1 VRVSN
6 NMLADRVVFNMQR
19 SLRRFFELQ
28 TQMSTGRRINKPS
41 DDPLGT
47 LRDLDY
53 RKELARIE
61 QYRSNVDTG
70 LNWQAN
76 YDSALA
82 DLGTKMSDAYVLADA
97 MGNDT
102 MDAGEREAA
111 AIQIDDIIES
121 FLQIANS
128 DLGNE
133 SIFAGFKTDRN
144 AFDSYSDGIVYRGD
158 YGQIEFDIE
167 SSSRLQVNLI
177 GADVFLRDLS
187 ILGADADLNIGILGG
202 SLLTS
207 MNNGNGVDLTTGG
220 TPGTI
225 VLSDR
230 NLGIDSTIDIS
241 AAVTIDDVI
250 NTINAQLT
258 ADGINDVTA
267 TLGPNNNEIM
277 FDTTASGEISAVTSL
292 GVIND
297 GHGMDMQPGK
307 LVVSDGGGISVEVD
321 LSSAA
326 TIGDVITQFN
336 AAMAAAAPPEM
347 ANVSIGLNATNTGLE
362 ITDANGVPL
371 GLTISEFDTTDS
383 TAADLGIAGA
393 IDPVLT
399 GRDLNPSVSFEITE
413 TTGTTA
419 ADLGILGT
427 FFNDFSGADLDPILL
442 ATTNLSQL
450 NNNNSFAGNEIVIHH
465 GEATRT
471 IDLSDPALVTV
482 QDLLDAVNNSGLDI
496 IASINADARGIQ
508 IANNDPTRSLVI
520 EDSDGGRLTKDMGIY
535 GSSDM
540 VGSLIA
546 LSNAL
551 HSNDADGIR
560 SLIGN
565 MTDSISQLLN
575 SRAKAGARAM
585 RLESTASR
593 LQDSEI
599 GYTQLLANVED
610 ADMSKLI
617 TDLAT
622 FENNYQASLMAVAKI
637 IQPSLLN
644 FLQ

>member
-1 VRVSN
+1 MRVSN

>member
-1 VRVSN
+1 MRVSN

-399 GRDLNPSVSFEITE
+399 G
-413 TTGTTA
+413 
-419 ADLGILGT
+419 
-427 FFNDFSGADLDPILL
+427 
-442 ATTNLSQL
+442 
-450 NNNNSFAGNEIVIHH
+450 
-465 GEATRT
+465 
-471 IDLSDPALVTV
+471 
-482 QDLLDAVNNSGLDI
+482 
-496 IASINADARGIQ
+496 
-508 IANNDPTRSLVI
+508 
-520 EDSDGGRLTKDMGIY
+520 
-535 GSSDM
+535 
-540 VGSLIA
+540 
-546 LSNAL
+546 
-551 HSNDADGIR
+551 
-560 SLIGN
+560 
-565 MTDSISQLLN
+565 
-575 SRAKAGARAM
+575 
-585 RLESTASR
+585 
-593 LQDSEI
+593 
-599 GYTQLLANVED
+599 
-610 ADMSKLI
+610 
-617 TDLAT
+617 
-622 FENNYQASLMAVAKI
+622 
-637 IQPSLLN
+637 
-644 FLQ
+644 